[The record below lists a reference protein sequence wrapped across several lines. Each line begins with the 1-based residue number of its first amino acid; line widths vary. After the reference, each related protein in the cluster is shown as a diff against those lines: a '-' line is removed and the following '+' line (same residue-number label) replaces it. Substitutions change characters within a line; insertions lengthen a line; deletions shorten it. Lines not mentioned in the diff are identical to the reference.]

1 MPEQTPTV
9 GQTYTQKMR
18 IYLPSTTNLPTL
30 RNPAVD
36 EGVEEQLQHAQ
47 TNQDQLPV
55 NPIVNLHTRSRTS
68 VAIPHLRYAEWA
80 KSPKPTAAYHE
91 SSDIAHCDLDRGL
104 ISHTL
109 CSSDSR
115 EVIYKPPLFH
125 SIVKEVISP
134 LPEADAVQPPRWHY
148 HTI

>member
-9 GQTYTQKMR
+9 GQTHTQKMR
-18 IYLPSTTNLPTL
+18 IYLPYTTNLPSL
-30 RNPAVD
+30 RHQAVD
-36 EGVEEQLQHAQ
+36 EGVEEQLQHAL

-55 NPIVNLHTRSRTS
+55 DPIVNLHKRSRTS

-80 KSPKPTAAYHE
+80 QSPKPTAAYHE

-115 EVIYKPPLFH
+115 GSHIQTPSFPQHCKGGN
-125 SIVKEVISP
+125 ISTT
-134 LPEADAVQPPRWHY
+134 QG
-148 HTI
+148 